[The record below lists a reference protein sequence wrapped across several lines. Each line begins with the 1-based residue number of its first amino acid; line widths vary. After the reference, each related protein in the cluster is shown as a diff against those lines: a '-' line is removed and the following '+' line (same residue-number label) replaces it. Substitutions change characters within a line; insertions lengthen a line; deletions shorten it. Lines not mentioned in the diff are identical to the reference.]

1 MVTDRPAVPDVQ
13 VLGDHVLLGGA
24 ALYRLA
30 VLAAD
35 GLRARAANGTRD
47 PQSAHDLVRQLG
59 RAAAGVERAAKD
71 ALAAQLVDHDTRSAD
86 DSLMTTAEVA
96 DALGIGARQVAR
108 LADRL
113 GARKVS
119 RAPNAPLLYDRD
131 LVVAEQIRR
140 AG

>member
-1 MVTDRPAVPDVQ
+1 MSSQAAPDVQ
-13 VLGDHVLLGGA
+13 VLGNHVLLGGA

-30 VLAAD
+30 VLADA

-47 PQSAHDLVRQLG
+47 PQSAHDLVRTLA
-59 RAAAGVERAAKD
+59 RAASAVERTARE
-71 ALAAQLVDHDTRSAD
+71 ALATQLASAEERAD
-86 DSLMTTAEVA
+86 DDRLMTSAEVA
-96 DALGIGARQVAR
+96 SALGIGVRQVAR

-119 RAPNAPLLYDRD
+119 RSPNAPLLYDRD